1 MTDTKNAPDFIQDSD
16 KKNNVNIV
24 NGIDV
29 NRLQSYIERIEHI
42 EEERKALQNDIKEIF
57 EEVKSANFDVKAV
70 KAILKIRA
78 KDPDEQAQEDFIVQA
93 YRKALG
99 I

>member
-1 MTDTKNAPDFIQDSD
+1 MTDT
-16 KKNNVNIV
+16 
-24 NGIDV
+24 GIDV
-29 NRLQSYIERIEHI
+29 ERLRSYIERIEHI

-70 KAILKIRA
+70 KTLLKIRA
-78 KDPDEQAQEDFIVQA
+78 KDPDEQAQEDFIVQS

>member
-1 MTDTKNAPDFIQDSD
+1 MTDT
-16 KKNNVNIV
+16 
-24 NGIDV
+24 GIDV
-29 NRLQSYIERIEHI
+29 ERLRSYIERIEHI
-42 EEERKALQNDIKEIF
+42 EDERKALQNDIKEIF
-57 EEVKSANFDVKAV
+57 EEVKFANFDVKAV
-70 KAILKIRA
+70 KTLLKIRA

>member
-1 MTDTKNAPDFIQDSD
+1 MTDT
-16 KKNNVNIV
+16 
-24 NGIDV
+24 GIDV
-29 NRLQSYIERIEHI
+29 ERLRSYIERIEHI
-42 EEERKALQNDIKEIF
+42 EDERKALQNDIKEIF

-70 KAILKIRA
+70 KTLLKIRA

>member
-1 MTDTKNAPDFIQDSD
+1 MTDT
-16 KKNNVNIV
+16 
-24 NGIDV
+24 GIDV
-29 NRLQSYIERIEHI
+29 ERLCSYIERIERI
-42 EEERKALQNDIKEIF
+42 EDERKALQNDIKEIF
-57 EEVKSANFDVKAV
+57 EEVKAANFDAKAV
-70 KAILKIRA
+70 KALLKIRA

>member
-1 MTDTKNAPDFIQDSD
+1 MTDT
-16 KKNNVNIV
+16 
-24 NGIDV
+24 GIDV
-29 NRLQSYIERIEHI
+29 ERLRSFIERIEHI
-42 EEERKALQNDIKEIF
+42 EDERKALQNDIKEII

-70 KAILKIRA
+70 KTLLKIRA
-78 KDPDEQAQEDFIVQA
+78 KDPEEQAQEDFIVQA

>member
-1 MTDTKNAPDFIQDSD
+1 MTD
-16 KKNNVNIV
+16 

-29 NRLQSYIERIEHI
+29 ERLRSYIERIEHI
-42 EEERKALQNDIKEIF
+42 EDERKALQNDIKEIF
-57 EEVKSANFDVKAV
+57 DEVKAANFDVKAV
-70 KAILKIRA
+70 KTLLKIRA
-78 KDPDEQAQEDFIVQA
+78 KDPNEQAQEDFIVQA

>member
-1 MTDTKNAPDFIQDSD
+1 MTDTKNAPVFIQDSD

-24 NGIDV
+24 NGIDI
-29 NRLQSYIERIEHI
+29 NRLQSYIERIERL

-57 EEVKSANFDVKAV
+57 EEVKAANFDVKAV
-70 KAILKIRA
+70 KTLLKIRA

>member
-16 KKNNVNIV
+16 KKNNVNVV

-29 NRLQSYIERIEHI
+29 NRLQSYIERIERL
-42 EEERKALQNDIKEIF
+42 EKERKALQNDVKEIF
-57 EEVKSANFDVKAV
+57 EEVKSANFDVETL
-70 KAILKIRA
+70 LKIRA
-78 KDPDEQAQEDFIVQA
+78 KDPDEQAQEDFIVDA

>member
-1 MTDTKNAPDFIQDSD
+1 MTDT
-16 KKNNVNIV
+16 
-24 NGIDV
+24 GIDV
-29 NRLQSYIERIEHI
+29 ERLRSYIERIEHI
-42 EEERKALQNDIKEIF
+42 EDERKALQNDIKEII

-70 KAILKIRA
+70 KTLLKIRA
-78 KDPDEQAQEDFIVQA
+78 KDPEEQAQEDFIVQA

>member
-1 MTDTKNAPDFIQDSD
+1 MTDT
-16 KKNNVNIV
+16 
-24 NGIDV
+24 GIDV
-29 NRLQSYIERIEHI
+29 ERLRSYIERIEHI
-42 EEERKALQNDIKEIF
+42 EDERKALQNDIKEIF

-70 KAILKIRA
+70 KTLLKIRA
-78 KDPDEQAQEDFIVQA
+78 KDPDEQAQEDFIVQN

>member
-1 MTDTKNAPDFIQDSD
+1 MTD
-16 KKNNVNIV
+16 

-29 NRLQSYIERIEHI
+29 ERLRSYIERIEHI

-70 KAILKIRA
+70 KTLLKIRA
-78 KDPDEQAQEDFIVQA
+78 KDPEEQAQEDFIVQA

>member
-1 MTDTKNAPDFIQDSD
+1 MNDTKNAPDFIQDSD
-16 KKNNVNIV
+16 AKNNVSIV

-42 EEERKALQNDIKEIF
+42 EDERKALQNDIKEII

-70 KAILKIRA
+70 KTLLKIRA
-78 KDPDEQAQEDFIVQA
+78 KDPEEQAQEDFIVQA